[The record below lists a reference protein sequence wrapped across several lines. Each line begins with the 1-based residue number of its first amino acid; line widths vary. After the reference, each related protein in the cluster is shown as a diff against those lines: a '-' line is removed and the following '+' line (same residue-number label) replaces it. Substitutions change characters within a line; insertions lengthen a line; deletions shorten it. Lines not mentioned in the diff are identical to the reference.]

1 MDFAN
6 MDFANLIVAILSLAV
21 AVIVFVVTSAQ
32 QKKAT
37 EEQTKQENIRAT
49 LTDFA
54 ALRREHENFER
65 LLQAH
70 PDKRTE
76 LTKPYLADLE
86 RFAVGCNRGA
96 YDLEVVNSMSGGMLV
111 RQYRRHFREYAAER
125 RRATKL
131 NSAVPRQN
139 LYIEYEQMMKQ
150 LCAMRG
156 VEWEPIPMISE
167 EQWVLERMLDMPISS
182 PDKIFDLF
190 RTLPGA
196 IEAHGEGRQGYLFV
210 PGTRKDRCVL
220 VAHADTVFDLAYDKT
235 TAGDASVDAQAPV
248 EQTAVFED
256 GCYHGTNPVCSI
268 GADDRAGCAILWLMR
283 ASGHS
288 LLLLDGEEHGQVGSH
303 FLRESNPELFAQINA
318 HTFMVQLDRQGAS
331 DYKTYQLPVPR
342 EFVAFVERE
351 TGYALSESS
360 GRTDIQVLCESVSG
374 VNLSVGFYDE
384 HKPAERVCLA
394 EWERTQQIVRAML
407 AKPLTRYPL
416 AK

>member
-1 MDFAN
+1 MVFAD

-21 AVIVFVVTSAQ
+21 AVIVFVITSAQ
-32 QKKAT
+32 TKKAT

-76 LTKPYLADLE
+76 LIKPYIADLE

-111 RQYRRHFREYAAER
+111 RQYRRHFRDYAGER

-139 LYIEYEQMMKQ
+139 LYIEYETMMKN
-150 LCAMRG
+150 LCTLRG
-156 VEWEPIPMISE
+156 VTWEPIEMIPE

-182 PDKIFDLF
+182 PDAIFSLF
-190 RTLPGA
+190 RTLPGV
-196 IEAHGEGRQGYLFV
+196 IESHGEGKQGYLYV

-220 VAHADTVFDLAYDKT
+220 VAHADTVFDLAYDQK
-235 TAGDASVDAQAPV
+235 PV
-248 EQTAVFED
+248 EQGIVFED
-256 GCYHGTNPVCSI
+256 GFYRGTNPACSI
-268 GADDRAGCAILWLMR
+268 GADDRAGCAMLWLLR
-283 ASGHS
+283 NSGHS
-288 LLLLDGEEHGQVGSH
+288 LLLLDGEEHGQIGSH
-303 FLRESNPELFAQINA
+303 FLKESNPELFAEINA
-318 HTFMVQLDRQGAS
+318 HTFMVQLDRQNAS
-331 DYKTYQLPVPR
+331 DYKTYQLPVPQ
-342 EFVAFVERE
+342 AFTDYIERE
-351 TGYALSESS
+351 TGYALSEST

-374 VNLSVGFYDE
+374 VNLSVGFHDE
-384 HKPAERVCLA
+384 HKPTERLCLA
-394 EWERTQQIVRAML
+394 EWEHTLRIVRAMV

-416 AK
+416 EKQA

>member
-6 MDFANLIVAILSLAV
+6 MDFANFVVAFLSLAV

-32 QKKAT
+32 TKKAT

-76 LTKPYLADLE
+76 LIKPYIADLE

-111 RQYRRHFREYAAER
+111 RQYRRYFRDYAGER

-139 LYIEYEQMMKQ
+139 LYIEYETMMKS

-156 VEWEPIPMISE
+156 VTWEPIEMISE
-167 EQWVLERMLDMPISS
+167 DQWVLERMLNMPISS
-182 PDKIFDLF
+182 PNSVFALF

-196 IEAHGEGRQGYLFV
+196 IESHGEGRQGYLFV

-220 VAHADTVFDLAYDKT
+220 VAHADTVFDTAYDHE
-235 TAGDASVDAQAPV
+235 PV
-248 EQTAVFED
+248 EQTVVFED
-256 GCYHGTNPVCSI
+256 GFYHGENSACSI
-268 GADDRAGCAILWLMR
+268 GADDRAGCAMLWLLR
-283 ASGHS
+283 KSGHS
-288 LLLLDGEEHGQVGSH
+288 LLLLDGEEHGQIGSH
-303 FLRESNPELFAQINA
+303 FLKESNPELFAQINA
-318 HTFMVQLDRQGAS
+318 HTFMVQLDRQGSS
-331 DYKTYQLPVPR
+331 DYKTYQLRVPR
-342 EFVAFVERE
+342 GFTELVEHE
-351 TGYALSESS
+351 TGYALSEST
-360 GRTDIQVLCESVSG
+360 GRTDIQVLCQDVSG

-384 HKPAERVCLA
+384 HKPEERICLA
-394 EWERTQQIVRAML
+394 EWENTLKVVRSMI
-407 AKPLTRYPL
+407 AKPLKRYPL
-416 AK
+416 VK